1 MEPSLL
7 PSTRDR
13 DRRRRARYRV
23 RALLAIVFAGAVVLA
38 IVSLYV
44 HHAGNAGAAR
54 ASAGKQRHGRHHRHP
69 AAERVHFVAHPQP
82 VPILVYH
89 HVLSD
94 RDESPLMYVSPSEFA
109 SQLRWLR
116 DHGYQPVTLGTVYDA
131 WTGRGSLPPH
141 PVVISFDD
149 GYVEQYTKAAPL
161 LAHFGW
167 PADLDLIVERH
178 SLLTHTMVAHMIAA
192 GWELDS
198 HTVHHLVL
206 NHLTADQLRV
216 EVADSRIML
225 ERMFHVPV
233 RFFCYPGGDYNAR
246 AIAAVKDAG
255 YQAATGTRYAAAVPK
270 DLYTLPRIYCYRGE
284 SLTVFGQRLRRTVA
298 AARGG

>member
-13 DRRRRARYRV
+13 DRRRRARYRL
-23 RALLAIVFAGAVVLA
+23 RALLVVVLA
-38 IVSLYV
+38 GVVALAVVALYV
-44 HHAGNAGAAR
+44 HQAGTAGAGK
-54 ASAGKQRHGRHHRHP
+54 ASAGKQHGHHHRHI
-69 AAERVHFVAHPQP
+69 AVRRVHFVAHPQP

-94 RDESPLMYVSPSEFA
+94 RDGSPLMYVSPGEFA

-131 WTGRGSLPPH
+131 WTGKGSLPPR
-141 PVVISFDD
+141 PVVLSFDD

-178 SLLTHTMVAHMIAA
+178 SLLTHAMVARMIEA

-206 NHLTADQLRV
+206 NHLSPAQLRV
-216 EVADSRIML
+216 EVVDSRIML

-233 RFFCYPGGDYNAR
+233 RFFCYPGGDYDAR
-246 AIAAVKDAG
+246 AIAAVKRAG
-255 YQAATGTRYAAAVPK
+255 YQAATGTRYAAALPK
-270 DLYTLPRIYCYRGE
+270 ELYTLPRIYCYWGE
-284 SLTVFGQRLRRTVA
+284 SLTVFGQRLQRTVA
-298 AARGG
+298 AARRG